1 MCLTE
6 RVCRVE
12 TRWQHAPKTRAKT
25 LSTDM
30 AEYYIL
36 YGEREERLT
45 RVAPLAKLSHAENS
59 SMNNLE
65 S

>member
-1 MCLTE
+1 MFDRTRLSRWDTLT
-6 RVCRVE
+6 R
-12 TRWQHAPKTRAKT
+12 APKTRAHT

-36 YGEREERLT
+36 HAEREERFA
-45 RVAPLAKLSHAENS
+45 RVEPLAKLSHAENS
-59 SMNNLE
+59 SVNNLE